1 MSRGEPVAMVI
12 PASSSEDLV
21 ADVVEAEWEL
31 ELFGE
36 HTRLRVDGRSLAGR
50 NVA

>member
-12 PASSSEDLV
+12 PASSSEVLV

-31 ELFGE
+31 EMFEE
-36 HTRLRVDGRSLAGR
+36 HTRLRADGRLLASR